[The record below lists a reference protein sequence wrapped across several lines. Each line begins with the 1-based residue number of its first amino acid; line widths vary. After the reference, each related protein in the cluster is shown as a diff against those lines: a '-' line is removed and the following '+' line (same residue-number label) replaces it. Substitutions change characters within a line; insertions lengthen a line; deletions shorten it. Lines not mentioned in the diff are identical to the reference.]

1 MQPLH
6 TALTT
11 AIERSMSSHA
21 LSPDGDPIPTRW
33 VEDLFA
39 RLTAIVGSAMGT
51 VYAGADPELVKS
63 EWAEALAGFSAEEVK
78 RGIAATRTRRFPPNL
93 PEFLHLCRPAL
104 DPEVAWHEAEA
115 GMRAHAAQQ
124 DFAWSHPAVFWA
136 AREFSYELRTSNF
149 TACRKRWEPTLA
161 AMWSLR
167 AWPAVPD
174 ATAPRIASSPTQQTA
189 ANSDAAEIARELLK
203 EQRRR
208 MTGFATKAE
217 QESAMAAAERQALS
231 NEPGVNSEEEA

>member
-11 AIERSMSSHA
+11 AIEPSMSSHA
-21 LSPDGDPIPTRW
+21 LSPDGAPIPTRW

-78 RGIAATRTRRFPPNL
+78 RGLAATRTRRFPPNL

-104 DPEVAWHEAEA
+104 DPEVAWHEADA

-124 DFAWSHPAVFWA
+124 AFDWSHPAVFWA
-136 AREFSYELRTSNF
+136 AREFAYELRTSNF

-174 ATAPRIASSPTQQTA
+174 ATAPRVAHSPTQMA

-208 MTGFATKAE
+208 LTGFATKAE
-217 QESAMAAAERQALS
+217 QEAAMAVAERQELG
-231 NEPGVNSEEEA
+231 NETSENRTEVA